1 MVNSLKRT
9 AVGGTLG
16 FLGGI
21 LVEHGI
27 EAVTGVDFING
38 VCEVAGAVMGA
49 ALVNRDLV
57 ETAYTQIKRTFD
69 KEPAAITEE
78 EWQSFKSD
86 NPNTARYLEKAL
98 AI

>member
-1 MVNSLKRT
+1 MNNSIKRT
-9 AVGGTLG
+9 AAGGTIG

-21 LVEHGI
+21 LVERGI
-27 EAVTGVDFING
+27 EALTGTDFVNG

-57 ETAYTQIKRTFD
+57 ETAYTQIKRQFG
-69 KEPAAITEE
+69 KEPAEITQD
-78 EWQSFKSD
+78 EWKSFKKD
-86 NPNTARYLEKAL
+86 NPNTAKYLEKAL